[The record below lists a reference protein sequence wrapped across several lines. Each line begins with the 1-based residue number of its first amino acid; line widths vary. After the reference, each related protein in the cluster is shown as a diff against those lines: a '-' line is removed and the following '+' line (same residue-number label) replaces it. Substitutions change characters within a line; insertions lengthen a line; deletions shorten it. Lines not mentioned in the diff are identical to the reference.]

1 MIGLAALV
9 LALSLSQAAVAA
21 DLAGRDRGDR
31 VISGQLY
38 HTNDSPDVYNFPLE
52 LRTGDDR
59 RRVLKTR
66 TDARGGFS
74 LKGLKPAR
82 YVVRVD
88 APRGC
93 VLRYRVDTRR
103 RKEFRMTI
111 LVDAG
116 CGAAGNGV
124 IRDLKPDGF

>member
-1 MIGLAALV
+1 MLALAALA
-9 LALSLSQAAVAA
+9 LALLPSPASAAAE
-21 DLAGRDRGDR
+21 LARRDRGDR
-31 VISGQLY
+31 VINGQLY
-38 HTNDSPDVYNFPLE
+38 HTNDSPDVYNYPLE

-88 APRGC
+88 GPRGC

-124 IRDLKPDGF
+124 IRDLKSGDF